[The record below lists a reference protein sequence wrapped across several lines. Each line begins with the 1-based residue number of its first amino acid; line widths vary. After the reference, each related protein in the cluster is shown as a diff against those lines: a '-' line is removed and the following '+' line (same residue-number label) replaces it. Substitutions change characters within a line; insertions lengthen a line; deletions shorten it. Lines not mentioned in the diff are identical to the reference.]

1 MAGLELSDD
10 PPIPSEG
17 AGASLGV
24 QPTPSEGAGASLG
37 VQPTPSEAAALV
49 WGLAREL
56 SAVSGVPPTP
66 LPVVA

>member
-10 PPIPSEG
+10 PPI
-17 AGASLGV
+17 
-24 QPTPSEGAGASLG
+24 PSEGAGASLG

-56 SAVSGVPPTP
+56 SAVSGVQPTT